1 MIGFLQN
8 KISMETDFLFKAII
22 YLAAAVVFVPIA
34 KKLGMSSILGY
45 LIAGIIIGPFVT
57 NFIGQEGHDIMHFA
71 EFGIVMML
79 FLIGLEMEPGKFWKM
94 RKLFFGMGSM
104 QLFGTISILFMGC
117 FLLMDWNWKTTL
129 AISSALALSSSAIVL
144 QSLSEK
150 GLRNTAVG
158 QSSFAVVLFQDIA
171 VIPILILLP
180 ILATSIPNATNEIPH
195 SIISGYSGWLQA
207 LIIIG
212 IISLIYFA
220 GRYLFVFL
228 FKIIA
233 KTHLQELFTASTL
246 LLVVSVSCLMQLI
259 GISPALGTFLSG
271 VVLAN
276 SEFRH
281 ELKGDI
287 APFKGLL
294 LGLFFIGVG
303 ASIDFK
309 LVFENPQFILVFG
322 AILTVVK
329 FTISF
334 LISRF
339 YENKTEEN
347 MSFALG
353 LSQSGEFGFVIMSFC
368 MQLQIVPT
376 VLANQIMAII
386 AMSMVSTPFLQ
397 FINER
402 YIHPNLRINEKEI
415 DVENDIINEH
425 NPVII
430 AGFGH
435 FGSTVGRL
443 LRANNIKSTILDND
457 CNQIDFLKKMGFK
470 AHYGDATR
478 LELLEAAGCAN
489 AKLFIATIDDPKT
502 NLSIIETLRVHFPNL
517 KILTRARNRIDAY
530 ELIDHKVNH
539 IYRETLYSAV
549 NMGIDILVELG
560 FRKYTATR
568 QANQFIKNDELTTL
582 KLAKKRYNK
591 MAYLTT
597 INAEIKWL
605 EKLLKN
611 DLEAQKAATNHSWD
625 SEHLKKKMAE

>member
-1 MIGFLQN
+1 
-8 KISMETDFLFKAII
+8 METDFLFQAVI
-22 YLAAAVVFVPIA
+22 YLSAAVVFVPIA

-45 LIAGIIIGPFVT
+45 LLAGIIIGPFVLGL
-57 NFIGQEGHDIMHFA
+57 IGQEGHDIMRFA

-79 FLIGLEMEPGKFWKM
+79 FLIGLEMEPGKFWKI
-94 RKLFFGMGSM
+94 RKVFFGMGSL
-104 QLFGTISILFMGC
+104 QLFGTILIVFMGC
-117 FLLMDWNWKTTL
+117 VLFMDWNWKTTL
-129 AISSALALSSSAIVL
+129 AISSTLALSSSAIVL

-150 GLRNTAVG
+150 GLRNTALG
-158 QSSFAVVLFQDIA
+158 QSSFAVLLFQDIA
-171 VIPILILLP
+171 VIPILVFLP
-180 ILATSIPNATNEIPH
+180 ILATSIPNAAHDVHQSLISNFPGWIQAG
-195 SIISGYSGWLQA
+195 IIV
-207 LIIIG
+207 G
-212 IISLIYFA
+212 IISLIYLG
-220 GRYLFVFL
+220 GRFLFVLL

-233 KTHLQELFTASTL
+233 KTRLQELFTASAL
-246 LLVVSVSCLMQLI
+246 LLVVSISCLMHLI

-281 ELKGDI
+281 ELEGDI

-303 ASIDFK
+303 ASINFQ
-309 LVFENPQFILVFG
+309 LVMDNPLFILVFG
-322 AILTVVK
+322 AVLTFIK
-329 FTISF
+329 FTVSF

-339 YENKTEEN
+339 YKKKTEEN
-347 MSFALG
+347 TLFALG

-368 MQLQIVPT
+368 IQLNIVPT
-376 VLANQIMAII
+376 ILANQIMAII

-402 YIHPNLRINEKEI
+402 FMLQNSKINKKES
-415 DVENDIINEH
+415 EEESAIINEH

-443 LRANNIKSTILDND
+443 LRANKIKSTILDND
-457 CNQIDFLKKMGFK
+457 CDQIDFLRKMGFK

-489 AKLFIATIDDPKT
+489 AKLFIAAIDNPKT

-530 ELIDHKVNH
+530 ELIDYKIAH

-549 NMGIDILVELG
+549 NMGIDVLVELG
-560 FRKYTATR
+560 YRKYTATR
-568 QANQFIKNDELTTL
+568 QATQFIKNDEITTR

-597 INAEIKWL
+597 INAEIKWM
-605 EKLLKN
+605 EQLLKN
-611 DLEAQKAATNHSWD
+611 DLESQKAANNHSWD

>member
-1 MIGFLQN
+1 
-8 KISMETDFLFKAII
+8 METDFLFQAVI
-22 YLAAAVVFVPIA
+22 YLSAAVVFVPIA

-45 LIAGIIIGPFVT
+45 LLAGIIIGPFVLGL
-57 NFIGQEGHDIMHFA
+57 IGQEGHDIMRFA

-79 FLIGLEMEPGKFWKM
+79 FLIGLEMEPGKFWKI
-94 RKLFFGMGSM
+94 RKVFFGMGSM
-104 QLFGTISILFMGC
+104 QLFGTILIVFMGC
-117 FLLMDWNWKTTL
+117 VLFMDWNWKTTL
-129 AISSALALSSSAIVL
+129 AISSTLALSSSAIVL

-150 GLRNTAVG
+150 GLRNTALG
-158 QSSFAVVLFQDIA
+158 QSSFAVLLFQDIA
-171 VIPILILLP
+171 VIPILVFLP
-180 ILATSIPNATNEIPH
+180 ILATSIPNAAHDVHQSLISNFPGWIQAG
-195 SIISGYSGWLQA
+195 IIV
-207 LIIIG
+207 G
-212 IISLIYFA
+212 IISLIYLG
-220 GRYLFVFL
+220 GRFLFVLL

-233 KTHLQELFTASTL
+233 KTRLQELFTASAL
-246 LLVVSVSCLMQLI
+246 LLVVSISCLMHLI

-281 ELKGDI
+281 ELEGDI

-303 ASIDFK
+303 ASINFQ
-309 LVFENPQFILVFG
+309 LVMDNPLFILVFG
-322 AILTVVK
+322 AVLTFIK
-329 FTISF
+329 FTVSF

-339 YENKTEEN
+339 YKKKTEEN
-347 MSFALG
+347 TLFALG

-368 MQLQIVPT
+368 IQLNIVPT
-376 VLANQIMAII
+376 ILANQIMAII

-402 YIHPNLRINEKEI
+402 FMLQNSKINKKES
-415 DVENDIINEH
+415 EEESAIINEH

-443 LRANNIKSTILDND
+443 LRANKIKSTILDND
-457 CNQIDFLKKMGFK
+457 CDQIDFLRKMGFK

-489 AKLFIATIDDPKT
+489 AKLFIAAIDNPKT
-502 NLSIIETLRVHFPNL
+502 NLSIIETLQVHFPNL

-530 ELIDHKVNH
+530 ELIDYKIAH

-549 NMGIDILVELG
+549 NMGIDVLVELG
-560 FRKYTATR
+560 YRKYTATR
-568 QANQFIKNDELTTL
+568 QANQFIKNDEITTR

-605 EKLLKN
+605 EQLLKN
-611 DLEAQKAATNHSWD
+611 DLESQKAANNHSWD

>member
-1 MIGFLQN
+1 MIGFQQN
-8 KISMETDFLFKAII
+8 RINMETEFLFQAII
-22 YLAAAVVFVPIA
+22 YLAAAVIFVPIA

-45 LIAGIIIGPFVT
+45 LLAGIIIGPFVIG
-57 NFIGQEGHDIMHFA
+57 FIGQEAHSIMHFA

-94 RKLFFGMGSM
+94 RKVFFGMGSM
-104 QLFGTISILFMGC
+104 QLFGTILILFLGC
-117 FLLMDWNWKTTL
+117 YLLLDWNWKTTL
-129 AISSALALSSSAIVL
+129 AVSLTLALSSSAIVL

-171 VIPILILLP
+171 VIPILIFLP
-180 ILATSIPNATNEIPH
+180 ILATTIPETSSDINQ
-195 SIISGYSGWLQA
+195 SLISSLPLWLQA
-207 LIIIG
+207 GIIVG
-212 IISLIYFA
+212 IISLIYFG
-220 GRYLFVFL
+220 GRFLFVLL

-233 KTHLQELFTASTL
+233 KTQVQELFTATAL
-246 LLVVSVSCLMQLI
+246 LLVVSISCLMDLI
-259 GISPALGTFLSG
+259 GISPAFGTFLSG

-281 ELKGDI
+281 ELQGDI

-303 ASIDFK
+303 ASINFQ
-309 LVFENPQFILVFG
+309 LVLDNPLFILVFG
-322 AILTVVK
+322 AILTLVK
-329 FTISF
+329 FTVSF

-339 YENKTEEN
+339 YKKKTEEN
-347 MSFALG
+347 IVFAVG

-368 MQLQIVPT
+368 MQLNIVPT
-376 VLANQIMAII
+376 ILANQIMAII

-402 YIHPNLRINEKEI
+402 FVIPNIRINKKESEEET
-415 DVENDIINEH
+415 DVINEH

-457 CNQIDFLKKMGFK
+457 CNQIDFLKKMGFR

-489 AKLFIATIDDPKT
+489 AKLFIAAIDDPKI
-502 NLSIIETLRVHFPNL
+502 NLSIIKTLRLHFPNL
-517 KILTRARNRIDAY
+517 KILARARNRIDAY
-530 ELIDHKVNH
+530 KLIDHKVDH

-549 NMGIDILVELG
+549 NMGVDVLVELG

-568 QANQFIKNDELTTL
+568 QANQFIKNDELTTC
-582 KLAKKRYNK
+582 KLAKKRSDK
-591 MAYLTT
+591 MAYLTA

-605 EKLLKN
+605 KKLLKN
-611 DLEAQKAATNHSWD
+611 DLKSQQAANNHSWD
-625 SEHLKKKMAE
+625 GEHLKKKMAE

>member
-1 MIGFLQN
+1 
-8 KISMETDFLFKAII
+8 METDFLFQAVI
-22 YLAAAVVFVPIA
+22 YLSAAVVFVPIA

-45 LIAGIIIGPFVT
+45 LLAGIIIGPFVLGL
-57 NFIGQEGHDIMHFA
+57 IGQEGHDIMRFA

-79 FLIGLEMEPGKFWKM
+79 FLIGLEMEPGKFWKI
-94 RKLFFGMGSM
+94 RKVFFGMGSL
-104 QLFGTISILFMGC
+104 QLFGTILIVFMGC
-117 FLLMDWNWKTTL
+117 VLFMDWNWKTTL
-129 AISSALALSSSAIVL
+129 AISSTLALSSSAIVL

-150 GLRNTAVG
+150 GLRNTALG
-158 QSSFAVVLFQDIA
+158 QSSFAVLLFQDIA
-171 VIPILILLP
+171 VIPILVFLP
-180 ILATSIPNATNEIPH
+180 ILATSIPNAAHDVHQSLISNFPGWIQAG
-195 SIISGYSGWLQA
+195 IIV
-207 LIIIG
+207 G
-212 IISLIYFA
+212 IISLIYLG
-220 GRYLFVFL
+220 GRFLFVLL

-233 KTHLQELFTASTL
+233 KTRLQELFTASAL
-246 LLVVSVSCLMQLI
+246 LLVVSISCLMHLI

-281 ELKGDI
+281 ELEGDI

-303 ASIDFK
+303 ASINFQ
-309 LVFENPQFILVFG
+309 LVMDNPLFILVFG
-322 AILTVVK
+322 AVLTFIK
-329 FTISF
+329 FTVSF

-339 YENKTEEN
+339 YKKKTEEN
-347 MSFALG
+347 TLFALG

-368 MQLQIVPT
+368 IQLNIVPT
-376 VLANQIMAII
+376 ILANQIMAII

-402 YIHPNLRINEKEI
+402 FMLQNSKINKKES
-415 DVENDIINEH
+415 EEESAIINEH

-443 LRANNIKSTILDND
+443 LRANKIKSTILDND
-457 CNQIDFLKKMGFK
+457 CDQIDFLRKMGFK

-489 AKLFIATIDDPKT
+489 AKLFIAAIDNPKT
-502 NLSIIETLRVHFPNL
+502 NLSIIETLQVHFPNL

-530 ELIDHKVNH
+530 ELIDYKIAH

-549 NMGIDILVELG
+549 NMGIDVLVELG
-560 FRKYTATR
+560 YRKYTATR
-568 QANQFIKNDELTTL
+568 QATQFIKNDEITTR

-605 EKLLKN
+605 EQLLKN
-611 DLEAQKAATNHSWD
+611 DLESQKAANNHSWD

>member
-1 MIGFLQN
+1 
-8 KISMETDFLFKAII
+8 
-22 YLAAAVVFVPIA
+22 
-34 KKLGMSSILGY
+34 
-45 LIAGIIIGPFVT
+45 
-57 NFIGQEGHDIMHFA
+57 
-71 EFGIVMML
+71 
-79 FLIGLEMEPGKFWKM
+79 
-94 RKLFFGMGSM
+94 
-104 QLFGTISILFMGC
+104 
-117 FLLMDWNWKTTL
+117 
-129 AISSALALSSSAIVL
+129 LSSSAIVL
-144 QSLSEK
+144 QCLSEK

-171 VIPILILLP
+171 VIPILVFLP
-180 ILATSIPNATNEIPH
+180 ILATSIPAATNDIHP
-195 SIISGYSGWLQA
+195 SLISSYSGWLQA

-212 IISLIYFA
+212 TITLIYFG
-220 GRYLFVFL
+220 GRFLFVLL
-228 FKIIA
+228 FKIVA
-233 KTHLQELFTASTL
+233 KTRLQELFTASAL
-246 LLVVSVSCLMQLI
+246 LLVVSISCLMDLI

-281 ELKGDI
+281 ELHGDI

-303 ASIDFK
+303 ASINFK
-309 LVFENPQFILVFG
+309 LVLDNPIFILVFG
-322 AILTVVK
+322 AILTFVK
-329 FTISF
+329 FTVSF

-339 YENKTEEN
+339 YKNNTEEN
-347 MSFALG
+347 ILFGLG

-368 MQLQIVPT
+368 IQLEIVPIM
-376 VLANQIMAII
+376 LASQIMAII

-397 FINER
+397 FLFER
-402 YIHPNLRINEKEI
+402 FILPNSKIIKKEI
-415 DVENDIINEH
+415 EEDETSVINEH
-425 NPVII
+425 NPVVI

-489 AKLFIATIDDPKT
+489 AKLFIAAIDDPKT

-517 KILTRARNRIDAY
+517 KILTRARNRIEAY
-530 ELIDHKVNH
+530 ELIDHKVDH

-549 NMGIDILVELG
+549 NMGIDVLVELG

-568 QANQFIKNDELTTL
+568 QANQFIKNDELTTW

-591 MAYLTT
+591 TAYLTT
-597 INAEIKWL
+597 INAEIIWL
-605 EKLLKN
+605 KKLLKN
-611 DLEAQKAATNHSWD
+611 DLKSQQDANNHSWD
-625 SEHLKKKMAE
+625 GEHLKKKMAE

>member
-1 MIGFLQN
+1 MIGIPQN
-8 KISMETDFLFKAII
+8 KISMETDFLFKAVI
-22 YLAAAVVFVPIA
+22 YLSAAVLFVPIA
-34 KKLGMSSILGY
+34 KKMGMSSILGY

-57 NFIGQEGHDIMHFA
+57 DFIGQEGHDIMHFA

-94 RKLFFGMGSM
+94 RKLFFVMGSM
-104 QLFGTISILFMGC
+104 QLFGTILILFLGC
-117 FLLMDWNWKTTL
+117 YLLMDWNWKTTL
-129 AISSALALSSSAIVL
+129 AISSTLALSSSAIVL

-150 GLRNTAVG
+150 GIRNTEVG
-158 QSSFAVVLFQDIA
+158 QSSFAVLLFQDIA
-171 VIPILILLP
+171 VIPILVFLP
-180 ILATSIPNATNEIPH
+180 ILATSIPGAKNEIQQ
-195 SIISGYSGWLQA
+195 SLISSFPGWLQA
-207 LIIIG
+207 LVIIG

-220 GRYLFVFL
+220 GRFLFVLL

-233 KTHLQELFTASTL
+233 KTHLQELFTASAL

-303 ASIDFK
+303 ASINFK
-309 LVFENPQFILVFG
+309 LVLDNPIFILVFG
-322 AILTVVK
+322 AILTFVK

-334 LISRF
+334 FISRF
-339 YENKTEEN
+339 YKKKTEEN
-347 MSFALG
+347 MLFALG
-353 LSQSGEFGFVIMSFC
+353 LSQSGEFGFVIISFC
-368 MQLQIVPT
+368 TQLNIVST
-376 VLANQIMAII
+376 MLANQIMAII

-397 FINER
+397 FLNER
-402 YIHPNLRINEKEI
+402 LIHPNATINDKDTE
-415 DVENDIINEH
+415 VESDIINEH

-489 AKLFIATIDDPKT
+489 AKLFIAAIDDPKI
-502 NLSIIETLRVHFPNL
+502 NLQIIETLRVHFPDL
-517 KILTRARNRIDAY
+517 KILTRARNRMDAY

-549 NMGIDILVELG
+549 NMGVDVLVELG
-560 FRKYTATR
+560 YRKYTATR
-568 QANQFIKNDELTTL
+568 QASQFIKNDELTTL

-591 MAYLTT
+591 MAYLTA

-611 DLEAQKAATNHSWD
+611 DLEMQKAATNHSWD

>member
-233 KTHLQELFTASTL
+233 KTHLQELFTASAL

>member
-1 MIGFLQN
+1 MIGFPQN
-8 KISMETDFLFKAII
+8 RISMETEFLFQAII
-22 YLAAAVVFVPIA
+22 YLSAAVVFVPIA

-45 LIAGIIIGPFVT
+45 LLAGIIIGPFVMGL
-57 NFIGQEGHDIMHFA
+57 IGQEGHDIMRFA

-79 FLIGLEMEPGKFWKM
+79 FLIGLEMEPGKFSKM
-94 RKLFFGMGSM
+94 RKVFLGMGSM
-104 QLFGTISILFMGC
+104 QLAGTILIVFTGC
-117 FLLMDWNWKTTL
+117 FLFMDWNLKTTL
-129 AISSALALSSSAIVL
+129 AISLTLALSSSAIVL

-150 GLRNTAVG
+150 GLKNTPVG
-158 QSSFAVVLFQDIA
+158 QSSFAVLLFQDIA
-171 VIPILILLP
+171 VIPILVFLP
-180 ILATSIPNATNEIPH
+180 ILATSIPDTTNDIH
-195 SIISGYSGWLQA
+195 QSLISSFPGWLQA
-207 LIIIG
+207 VIIVG
-212 IISLIYFA
+212 IISLIYFG
-220 GRYLFVFL
+220 GRFLFVLL

-233 KTHLQELFTASTL
+233 KTRLQELFTASAL
-246 LLVVSVSCLMQLI
+246 LLVVSISCLMHLI

-281 ELKGDI
+281 ELEGDI

-294 LGLFFIGVG
+294 LGLFFISVG
-303 ASIDFK
+303 ASINFK
-309 LVFENPQFILVFG
+309 LVLDNPLFILVFG
-322 AILTVVK
+322 AILTFVK
-329 FTISF
+329 FTVSF

-339 YENKTEEN
+339 YKKKTEEN
-347 MSFALG
+347 ILFALG

-368 MQLQIVPT
+368 MQLNIVPT
-376 VLANQIMAII
+376 ILANQIMAVI
-386 AMSMVSTPFLQ
+386 AMSMVSTPLLQ
-397 FINER
+397 FIYER
-402 YIHPNLRINEKEI
+402 FILPNSKINSKET
-415 DVENDIINEH
+415 EEETDIINDH
-425 NPVII
+425 NPVVI

-489 AKLFIATIDDPKT
+489 AKLFIAAIDDPKT

-530 ELIDHKVNH
+530 ELIDHKVDH

-549 NMGIDILVELG
+549 NMGIDVLVELG
-560 FRKYTATR
+560 YRKYTATR
-568 QANQFIKNDELTTL
+568 QATQFIKNDEITTR

-605 EKLLKN
+605 EHLLKN
-611 DLEAQKAATNHSWD
+611 DLEAQQAANNHSWD

>member
-1 MIGFLQN
+1 
-8 KISMETDFLFKAII
+8 METDILFQAII
-22 YLAAAVVFVPIA
+22 YLSAAVVFVPIA
-34 KKLGMSSILGY
+34 KKLGMSFILGY
-45 LIAGIIIGPFVT
+45 LFAGIIIGPFILG
-57 NFIGQEGHDIMHFA
+57 FIGNESHDIMHFA
-71 EFGIVMML
+71 EFGVVMML
-79 FLIGLEMEPGKFWKM
+79 FLVGLELEKDKFLEMQKVI
-94 RKLFFGMGSM
+94 LGMGSM
-104 QLFGTISILFMGC
+104 QLVGTTLVIFFGCLLF
-117 FLLMDWNWKTTL
+117 MDWNWKTTL
-129 AISSALALSSSAIVL
+129 AISLALALFSSVIVL
-144 QSLSEK
+144 QTLKEK
-150 GLRNTAVG
+150 GLTNTSMG
-158 QSSFAVVLFQDIA
+158 RSSLSVLIFQDMA
-171 VIPILILLP
+171 VIPILAFLP
-180 ILATSIPNATNEIPH
+180 VLATSIPNSAKDLNQSLINGLP
-195 SIISGYSGWLQA
+195 GWLQA

-212 IISLIYFA
+212 TISLIYFA
-220 GRYLFVFL
+220 GRFLFVWL

-233 KTHLQELFTASTL
+233 KTRLQELFTASAL
-246 LLVVSVSCLMQLI
+246 LLVVSISCLMQLI
-259 GISPALGTFLSG
+259 GISPALGAFLSG

-281 ELKGDI
+281 ELESDI

-303 ASIDFK
+303 ASINFK
-309 LVFENPQFILVFG
+309 LVLDNPIFILVFG
-322 AILTVVK
+322 AILTFVK
-329 FTISF
+329 FTVSF

-339 YENKTEEN
+339 YKKKTKENIL
-347 MSFALG
+347 FALG

-368 MQLQIVPT
+368 MQLQIVPSI
-376 VLANQIMAII
+376 LANQIMGII
-386 AMSMVSTPFLQ
+386 AMSMISTPFLQ
-397 FINER
+397 FLIER
-402 YIHPNLRINEKEI
+402 FILPNSRINKKETE
-415 DVENDIINEH
+415 VEVESDIINEH

-443 LRANNIKSTILDND
+443 LRANNVKSTILDND

-489 AKLFIATIDDPKT
+489 AKLFVAAIDDPKT
-502 NLSIIETLRVHFPNL
+502 NLHIIETLRVHFPNL

-560 FRKYTATR
+560 YRKYTATQ
-568 QANQFIKNDELTTL
+568 QANQFIKNDELTTR

-605 EKLLKN
+605 EHLLKN
-611 DLEAQKAATNHSWD
+611 DLEVHKAATNHSWD
-625 SEHLKKKMAE
+625 SEYLKKKMAE

>member
-1 MIGFLQN
+1 MIGFQQN
-8 KISMETDFLFKAII
+8 RINMETEFLFQAII
-22 YLAAAVVFVPIA
+22 YLAAAVIFVPIA

-45 LIAGIIIGPFVT
+45 LLAGIIIGPFVIG
-57 NFIGQEGHDIMHFA
+57 FIGQEAHSIMHFA

-94 RKLFFGMGSM
+94 RKVFFGMGSM
-104 QLFGTISILFMGC
+104 QLFGTILILFLGC
-117 FLLMDWNWKTTL
+117 YLLLDWNWKTTL
-129 AISSALALSSSAIVL
+129 AVSLTLALSSSAIVL

-171 VIPILILLP
+171 VIPILIFLP
-180 ILATSIPNATNEIPH
+180 ILATTIPETSSDINQ
-195 SIISGYSGWLQA
+195 SLISSLPLWLQA
-207 LIIIG
+207 GIIVG
-212 IISLIYFA
+212 IISLIYFG
-220 GRYLFVFL
+220 GRFLFVLL

-233 KTHLQELFTASTL
+233 KTQVQELFTATAL
-246 LLVVSVSCLMQLI
+246 LLVVSISCLMDLI
-259 GISPALGTFLSG
+259 GISPAFGTFLSG

-281 ELKGDI
+281 ELQGDI

-303 ASIDFK
+303 ASINFQ
-309 LVFENPQFILVFG
+309 LVLDNPLFILVFG
-322 AILTVVK
+322 AILTLVK
-329 FTISF
+329 FTVSF

-339 YENKTEEN
+339 YKKKTEEN
-347 MSFALG
+347 IVFALG

-368 MQLQIVPT
+368 MQLNIVPII
-376 VLANQIMAII
+376 LANQIMAII

-402 YIHPNLRINEKEI
+402 FVIPNIRINKKESEEET
-415 DVENDIINEH
+415 DVINEH

-443 LRANNIKSTILDND
+443 LRANNIKSTIFDND
-457 CNQIDFLKKMGFK
+457 CNQIDFLKKMGFR

-489 AKLFIATIDDPKT
+489 AKLFIAAIDDPKI
-502 NLSIIETLRVHFPNL
+502 NLSIIKTLRLHFPNL
-517 KILTRARNRIDAY
+517 KILTRARNRVDAY
-530 ELIDHKVNH
+530 ELIDHKVDH

-549 NMGIDILVELG
+549 NMGVDVLVELG

-568 QANQFIKNDELTTL
+568 QANQFIKNDELTTC
-582 KLAKKRYNK
+582 KLAKKRSDK
-591 MAYLTT
+591 MAYLTA

-605 EKLLKN
+605 KKLLKN
-611 DLEAQKAATNHSWD
+611 DLKSQQAANNHSWD
-625 SEHLKKKMAE
+625 GEHLKKKMAK

>member
-1 MIGFLQN
+1 
-8 KISMETDFLFKAII
+8 
-22 YLAAAVVFVPIA
+22 LAAAVVFVPIA

-45 LIAGIIIGPFVT
+45 LLAGIIIGPFVIGL
-57 NFIGQEGHDIMHFA
+57 IGQESHDIMRFA

-79 FLIGLEMEPGKFWKM
+79 FLIGLEMEPGKFSKM
-94 RKLFFGMGSM
+94 QKIFLGMGSM
-104 QLFGTISILFMGC
+104 QLFGTILILFMGC
-117 FLLMDWNWKTTL
+117 FLFMDWNWKTTL
-129 AISSALALSSSAIVL
+129 AISSTLALSSSAIVL

-158 QSSFAVVLFQDIA
+158 QSSFAVLLFQDIA
-171 VIPILILLP
+171 VIPILVFLP
-180 ILATSIPNATNEIPH
+180 ILATSIPATTHDIH
-195 SIISGYSGWLQA
+195 QSIISSFPGWLQA
-207 LIIIG
+207 VIIVG
-212 IISLIYFA
+212 IISLIYFG
-220 GRYLFVFL
+220 GRFLFVLL

-233 KTHLQELFTASTL
+233 KTRLQELFTASAL
-246 LLVVSVSCLMQLI
+246 LLVVSISCLMQLI

-281 ELKGDI
+281 ELEGDI

-303 ASIDFK
+303 ASINFK
-309 LVFENPQFILVFG
+309 LVLENPLFILVFG
-322 AILTVVK
+322 AILTVIK
-329 FTISF
+329 FTVSF
-334 LISRF
+334 FISRF
-339 YENKTEEN
+339 YKKKTEEN
-347 MSFALG
+347 MLFALG

-368 MQLQIVPT
+368 MQLNIVPT
-376 VLANQIMAII
+376 ILANQIIAII

-402 YIHPNLRINEKEI
+402 FMLQNSKNNKKE
-415 DVENDIINEH
+415 EEESDIINEH

-457 CNQIDFLKKMGFK
+457 CDQIDFLRKMGFK

-489 AKLFIATIDDPKT
+489 AKLFISAIDDPKT

-517 KILTRARNRIDAY
+517 KILTRARNRIEAY
-530 ELIDHKVNH
+530 ELIDHKVDH

-549 NMGIDILVELG
+549 NMGIDVLVELG
-560 FRKYTATR
+560 YRKYTATR
-568 QANQFIKNDELTTL
+568 QATQFIKNDEITTR

-605 EKLLKN
+605 EQLLKN
-611 DLEAQKAATNHSWD
+611 DLEAQQAANNHSWD

>member
-1 MIGFLQN
+1 MIGFQQN
-8 KISMETDFLFKAII
+8 RINMETEFLFQAII
-22 YLAAAVVFVPIA
+22 YLAAAVIFVPIA

-45 LIAGIIIGPFVT
+45 LLAGIIIGPFVIG
-57 NFIGQEGHDIMHFA
+57 FIGQEAHSIMHFA

-94 RKLFFGMGSM
+94 RKVFFGMGSM
-104 QLFGTISILFMGC
+104 QLFGTILILFLGC
-117 FLLMDWNWKTTL
+117 YLLLDWNWKTTL
-129 AISSALALSSSAIVL
+129 AVSLTLALSSSAIVL

-171 VIPILILLP
+171 VIPILIFLP
-180 ILATSIPNATNEIPH
+180 ILATTIPETSSDINQ
-195 SIISGYSGWLQA
+195 SLISSLPLWLQA
-207 LIIIG
+207 GIIVG
-212 IISLIYFA
+212 IISLIYFG
-220 GRYLFVFL
+220 GRFLFVLL

-233 KTHLQELFTASTL
+233 KTQVQELFTATAL
-246 LLVVSVSCLMQLI
+246 LLVVSISCLMDLI
-259 GISPALGTFLSG
+259 GISPAFGTFLSG

-281 ELKGDI
+281 ELQGDI

-303 ASIDFK
+303 ASINFQ
-309 LVFENPQFILVFG
+309 LVLDNPLFILVFG
-322 AILTVVK
+322 AILTLVK
-329 FTISF
+329 FTVSF

-339 YENKTEEN
+339 YKKKTEEN
-347 MSFALG
+347 IVFALG

-368 MQLQIVPT
+368 MQLNIVPII
-376 VLANQIMAII
+376 LANQIMAII

-402 YIHPNLRINEKEI
+402 FVIPNIRINKKESEEET
-415 DVENDIINEH
+415 DVINEH

-457 CNQIDFLKKMGFK
+457 CNQIDFLKKMGFR

-489 AKLFIATIDDPKT
+489 AKLFIAAIDDPKI
-502 NLSIIETLRVHFPNL
+502 NLSIIKTLRLHFPNL
-517 KILTRARNRIDAY
+517 KILTRARNRVDAY
-530 ELIDHKVNH
+530 ELIDHKVDH

-549 NMGIDILVELG
+549 NMGVDVLVELG

-568 QANQFIKNDELTTL
+568 QANQFIKNDELTTC
-582 KLAKKRYNK
+582 KLAKKRSDK
-591 MAYLTT
+591 MAYLTA

-605 EKLLKN
+605 KKLLKN
-611 DLEAQKAATNHSWD
+611 DLKSQQAANNHSWD
-625 SEHLKKKMAE
+625 GEHLKKKMAK

>member
-1 MIGFLQN
+1 MIGFQQN
-8 KISMETDFLFKAII
+8 RINMETEFLFQAII
-22 YLAAAVVFVPIA
+22 YLAAAVIFVPIA

-45 LIAGIIIGPFVT
+45 LLAGIIIGPFVIG
-57 NFIGQEGHDIMHFA
+57 FIGQEAHSIMHFA

-94 RKLFFGMGSM
+94 RKVFFGMGSM
-104 QLFGTISILFMGC
+104 QLFGTILILFLGC
-117 FLLMDWNWKTTL
+117 YLLLDWNWKTTL
-129 AISSALALSSSAIVL
+129 AVSLTLALSSSAIVL

-171 VIPILILLP
+171 VIPILIFLP
-180 ILATSIPNATNEIPH
+180 ILATTIPETSSDINQ
-195 SIISGYSGWLQA
+195 SLISSLPLWLQA
-207 LIIIG
+207 GIIVG
-212 IISLIYFA
+212 IISLIYFG
-220 GRYLFVFL
+220 GRFLFVLL

-233 KTHLQELFTASTL
+233 KTQVQELFTATAL
-246 LLVVSVSCLMQLI
+246 LLVVSISCLMDLV

-281 ELKGDI
+281 ELQGDI

-303 ASIDFK
+303 ASINFQ
-309 LVFENPQFILVFG
+309 LVLDNPLFILVFG
-322 AILTVVK
+322 AILTLVK
-329 FTISF
+329 FTVSF

-339 YENKTEEN
+339 YKKKTEEN
-347 MSFALG
+347 IVFALG

-368 MQLQIVPT
+368 MQLNIVPT
-376 VLANQIMAII
+376 ILANQIMAII

-402 YIHPNLRINEKEI
+402 FVIPNIRINKKESEEET
-415 DVENDIINEH
+415 DVINEH

-457 CNQIDFLKKMGFK
+457 CNQIDFLKKMGFR

-489 AKLFIATIDDPKT
+489 AKLFIAAIDDPKI
-502 NLSIIETLRVHFPNL
+502 NLSIIKTLRLHFPNL
-517 KILTRARNRIDAY
+517 KILTRARNRVDAY
-530 ELIDHKVNH
+530 ELIDHKVDH

-549 NMGIDILVELG
+549 NMGVDVLVELG

-568 QANQFIKNDELTTL
+568 QANQFIKNDELTTC
-582 KLAKKRYNK
+582 KLAKKRSDK
-591 MAYLTT
+591 MAYLTA

-605 EKLLKN
+605 KKLLKN
-611 DLEAQKAATNHSWD
+611 DLKSQQAANNHSWD
-625 SEHLKKKMAE
+625 GEHLKKKMAK

>member
-1 MIGFLQN
+1 
-8 KISMETDFLFKAII
+8 METDFLFQAVI
-22 YLAAAVVFVPIA
+22 YLSAAVIFVPIA

-45 LIAGIIIGPFVT
+45 LLAGIIIGPFVLGL
-57 NFIGQEGHDIMHFA
+57 IGQEGHDIMRFA

-79 FLIGLEMEPGKFWKM
+79 FLIGLEMEPGKFWKI
-94 RKLFFGMGSM
+94 RKIFFGMGSM
-104 QLFGTISILFMGC
+104 QLFGTILIVFMGC
-117 FLLMDWNWKTTL
+117 ILFMDWNWKTTL
-129 AISSALALSSSAIVL
+129 AISSTLALSSSAIVL

-150 GLRNTAVG
+150 GLRNTALG
-158 QSSFAVVLFQDIA
+158 QSSFAVLLFQDIA
-171 VIPILILLP
+171 VIPILVFLP
-180 ILATSIPNATNEIPH
+180 ILATSIPNAVHDVHQSLISSFPGWIQAG
-195 SIISGYSGWLQA
+195 IIV
-207 LIIIG
+207 G
-212 IISLIYFA
+212 IISLIYFG
-220 GRYLFVFL
+220 GRFLFVLL

-233 KTHLQELFTASTL
+233 KTRLQELFTASAL
-246 LLVVSVSCLMQLI
+246 LLVVSISCLMHLI

-281 ELKGDI
+281 ELEGDI

-303 ASIDFK
+303 ASINFQ
-309 LVFENPQFILVFG
+309 LVMDNPLFILVFG
-322 AILTVVK
+322 AVLTFIK
-329 FTISF
+329 FTVSF

-339 YENKTEEN
+339 HKKKTEEN
-347 MSFALG
+347 TLFALG

-368 MQLQIVPT
+368 IQLNIVPT
-376 VLANQIMAII
+376 ILANQIMAII

-402 YIHPNLRINEKEI
+402 FMLQNSKINKKES
-415 DVENDIINEH
+415 EEESAIINEH

-435 FGSTVGRL
+435 FGSAVGRL
-443 LRANNIKSTILDND
+443 LRANKIKSTILDND
-457 CNQIDFLKKMGFK
+457 CDQIDFLRKMGFK

-489 AKLFIATIDDPKT
+489 AKLFIAAIDNPKT

-530 ELIDHKVNH
+530 ELIDYKIAH

-549 NMGIDILVELG
+549 NMGIDVLVELG
-560 FRKYTATR
+560 YRKYTATR
-568 QANQFIKNDELTTL
+568 QATQFIKNDEITTR

-605 EKLLKN
+605 EQLLKN
-611 DLEAQKAATNHSWD
+611 DLESQKAANNHSWD

>member
-1 MIGFLQN
+1 MIGFQQN
-8 KISMETDFLFKAII
+8 RINMETEFLFQAII
-22 YLAAAVVFVPIA
+22 YLAAAVIFVPIA

-45 LIAGIIIGPFVT
+45 LLAGIIIGPFVIG
-57 NFIGQEGHDIMHFA
+57 FIGQEAHSIMHFA

-94 RKLFFGMGSM
+94 RKVFFGMGSM
-104 QLFGTISILFMGC
+104 QLFGTILILFLGC
-117 FLLMDWNWKTTL
+117 YLLLDWNWKTTL
-129 AISSALALSSSAIVL
+129 AVSLTLALSSSAIVL

-171 VIPILILLP
+171 VIPILIFLP
-180 ILATSIPNATNEIPH
+180 ILATTIPETSSDINQ
-195 SIISGYSGWLQA
+195 SLISSLPLWLQA
-207 LIIIG
+207 GIIVG
-212 IISLIYFA
+212 IISLIYFG
-220 GRYLFVFL
+220 GRFLFVLL

-233 KTHLQELFTASTL
+233 KTQVQELFTATAL
-246 LLVVSVSCLMQLI
+246 LLVVSISCLMDLI
-259 GISPALGTFLSG
+259 GISPAFGTFLSG

-281 ELKGDI
+281 ELQGDI

-303 ASIDFK
+303 ASINFQ
-309 LVFENPQFILVFG
+309 LVLDNPLFILVFG
-322 AILTVVK
+322 AILTLVK
-329 FTISF
+329 FTVSF

-339 YENKTEEN
+339 HKKKTEEN
-347 MSFALG
+347 IVFALG

-368 MQLQIVPT
+368 MQLNIVPII
-376 VLANQIMAII
+376 LANQIMAII

-402 YIHPNLRINEKEI
+402 FVIPNIRINKKESEEET
-415 DVENDIINEH
+415 DVINEH

-457 CNQIDFLKKMGFK
+457 CNQIDFLKKMGFR

-489 AKLFIATIDDPKT
+489 AKLFIAAIDDPKI
-502 NLSIIETLRVHFPNL
+502 NLSIIKTLRLHFPNL
-517 KILTRARNRIDAY
+517 KILTRARNRVDAY
-530 ELIDHKVNH
+530 ELIDHKVDH

-549 NMGIDILVELG
+549 NMGVDVLVELG

-568 QANQFIKNDELTTL
+568 QANQFIKNDELTTC
-582 KLAKKRYNK
+582 KLAKKRSDK
-591 MAYLTT
+591 MAYLTA

-605 EKLLKN
+605 KKLLKN
-611 DLEAQKAATNHSWD
+611 DLKSQQAANNHSWD
-625 SEHLKKKMAE
+625 GEHLKKKMAE

>member
-1 MIGFLQN
+1 
-8 KISMETDFLFKAII
+8 
-22 YLAAAVVFVPIA
+22 
-34 KKLGMSSILGY
+34 
-45 LIAGIIIGPFVT
+45 
-57 NFIGQEGHDIMHFA
+57 MH
-71 EFGIVMML
+71 
-79 FLIGLEMEPGKFWKM
+79 
-94 RKLFFGMGSM
+94 
-104 QLFGTISILFMGC
+104 
-117 FLLMDWNWKTTL
+117 
-129 AISSALALSSSAIVL
+129 
-144 QSLSEK
+144 
-150 GLRNTAVG
+150 
-158 QSSFAVVLFQDIA
+158 
-171 VIPILILLP
+171 
-180 ILATSIPNATNEIPH
+180 
-195 SIISGYSGWLQA
+195 
-207 LIIIG
+207 
-212 IISLIYFA
+212 
-220 GRYLFVFL
+220 
-228 FKIIA
+228 
-233 KTHLQELFTASTL
+233 
-246 LLVVSVSCLMQLI
+246 LI

-281 ELKGDI
+281 ELEGDI

-303 ASIDFK
+303 ASINFQ
-309 LVFENPQFILVFG
+309 LVMDNPLFILVFG
-322 AILTVVK
+322 AILTFVK
-329 FTISF
+329 FTVSF

-339 YENKTEEN
+339 YKNKTEEN
-347 MSFALG
+347 ILFALG

-368 MQLQIVPT
+368 MQLQIVPSI
-376 VLANQIMAII
+376 LANQIMAII

-397 FINER
+397 YINER
-402 YIHPNLRINEKEI
+402 FILPNSKSNKKEH
-415 DVENDIINEH
+415 DEESNIISEH

-478 LELLEAAGCAN
+478 LELLQSAGCAN
-489 AKLFIATIDDPKT
+489 AKLFIAAIDDSKI

-530 ELIDHKVNH
+530 ELIDHQVDH

-549 NMGIDILVELG
+549 NMGIDVLVELG

-568 QANQFIKNDELTTL
+568 QANQFIKNDELTTS

-591 MAYLTT
+591 MAYLTA

-605 EKLLKN
+605 KKLLKN
-611 DLEAQKAATNHSWD
+611 DIKSQQAANNHSWD
-625 SEHLKKKMAE
+625 SEHLKKKMKE

>member
-1 MIGFLQN
+1 MIGFPQN
-8 KISMETDFLFKAII
+8 RISMETDFLFQAVI
-22 YLAAAVVFVPIA
+22 YLSAAVVFVPIA

-45 LIAGIIIGPFVT
+45 LLAGIIIGPFVLKLM
-57 NFIGQEGHDIMHFA
+57 GQEVQNIMHFA

-94 RKLFFGMGSM
+94 RKVFLGMGSM
-104 QLFGTISILFMGC
+104 QLFGTILIVFVGC
-117 FLLMDWNWKTTL
+117 FLFMDWNWKTTL
-129 AISSALALSSSAIVL
+129 AISSTLALSSSAIVL

-150 GLRNTAVG
+150 GLRNTPLG
-158 QSSFAVVLFQDIA
+158 QSSFAVLLFQDIA
-171 VIPILILLP
+171 VIPILIFLP
-180 ILATSIPNATNEIPH
+180 ILATSIPDTTNDIQQ
-195 SIISGYSGWLQA
+195 SLISSFPGWLQA
-207 LIIIG
+207 VIIVG
-212 IISLIYFA
+212 IISLIYFG
-220 GRYLFVFL
+220 GRFLFVLL

-233 KTHLQELFTASTL
+233 KTRLQELFTASAL
-246 LLVVSVSCLMQLI
+246 LLVVSISCLMHLI

-303 ASIDFK
+303 ASINFQ
-309 LVFENPQFILVFG
+309 LVMDNPLFILVFG
-322 AILTVVK
+322 AILTFVK
-329 FTISF
+329 FTVSF

-339 YENKTEEN
+339 YKKKTEEN
-347 MSFALG
+347 MIFALG

-368 MQLQIVPT
+368 MQLNIVPT
-376 VLANQIMAII
+376 ILANQIIAII
-386 AMSMVSTPFLQ
+386 AISMLSSPFLQ

-402 YIHPNLRINEKEI
+402 FILPNSKINKKEGEE
-415 DVENDIINEH
+415 ENDIINEH

-457 CNQIDFLKKMGFK
+457 CNQIDFLRKMGFK

-489 AKLFIATIDDPKT
+489 AKLFIAAIDDPKT

-530 ELIDHKVNH
+530 ELIDHKVEH

-549 NMGIDILVELG
+549 SMGIDVLVELG
-560 FRKYTATR
+560 YRKYTATR
-568 QANQFIKNDELTTL
+568 QATQFIKNDELTTR

-591 MAYLTT
+591 MAYLTA

-605 EKLLKN
+605 EHLLKK
-611 DLEAQKAATNHSWD
+611 DLESQQAANHHSWD
-625 SEHLKKKMAE
+625 SEHLKKKMQE

>member
-1 MIGFLQN
+1 MIGFQQN
-8 KISMETDFLFKAII
+8 RISMETEFLFQAII

-34 KKLGMSSILGY
+34 KKIGMSSILGY
-45 LIAGIIIGPFVT
+45 LLAGIIIGPFVIG
-57 NFIGQEGHDIMHFA
+57 FIGQEAHSIMHFA

-94 RKLFFGMGSM
+94 RKVFFGMGSM
-104 QLFGTISILFMGC
+104 QLFGTILILFLGC
-117 FLLMDWNWKTTL
+117 YLLLDWNWKTTL
-129 AISSALALSSSAIVL
+129 AVSLTLALSSSAIVL
-144 QSLSEK
+144 QCLSEK

-171 VIPILILLP
+171 VIPILVFLP
-180 ILATSIPNATNEIPH
+180 ILATTIPESSSDINQ
-195 SIISGYSGWLQA
+195 SLISSYPIWLQA
-207 LIIIG
+207 GIIVG
-212 IISLIYFA
+212 IISLIYFG
-220 GRYLFVFL
+220 GRFLFVFL

-233 KTHLQELFTASTL
+233 KTRLQELFTASAL
-246 LLVVSVSCLMQLI
+246 LLVVSISCLMDLV

-281 ELKGDI
+281 ELQGDI

-303 ASIDFK
+303 ASINFQ
-309 LVFENPQFILVFG
+309 LVLDNPQFILVFG
-322 AILTVVK
+322 AILTLVK
-329 FTISF
+329 FSVSF

-339 YENKTEEN
+339 YKKKTEEN
-347 MSFALG
+347 VLFALG
-353 LSQSGEFGFVIMSFC
+353 LSQSGEFGFVIMSFS
-368 MQLQIVPT
+368 MTLNIVPT
-376 VLANQIMAII
+376 TLANQIMAII
-386 AMSMVSTPFLQ
+386 AMSMVSTPLLQ

-402 YIHPNLRINEKEI
+402 FVIPNSRINKKETEEET
-415 DVENDIINEH
+415 DVINEH

-457 CNQIDFLKKMGFK
+457 CNQIDFLKKMGFR

-478 LELLEAAGCAN
+478 LEVLEAAGCAN
-489 AKLFIATIDDPKT
+489 AKLFIAAIDDPKI
-502 NLSIIETLRVHFPNL
+502 NLSIIETLRLHFPNL

-530 ELIDHKVNH
+530 ELIDHKVDR

-549 NMGIDILVELG
+549 NMGVDVLVELG

-568 QANQFIKNDELTTL
+568 QANQFIKNDELTTY
-582 KLAKKRYNK
+582 KLAKKRSDK
-591 MAYLTT
+591 MAYLTAV
-597 INAEIKWL
+597 NAEMKWL
-605 EKLLKN
+605 KKLLKN
-611 DLEAQKAATNHSWD
+611 DLKSQEAANNHRWD
-625 SEHLKKKMAE
+625 SGHLKKKMAE

>member
-1 MIGFLQN
+1 
-8 KISMETDFLFKAII
+8 METDFLFQAVI
-22 YLAAAVVFVPIA
+22 YLSAAVVFVPIA

-45 LIAGIIIGPFVT
+45 LLAGIIIGPFVLGL
-57 NFIGQEGHDIMHFA
+57 IGQEGHDIMRFA

-79 FLIGLEMEPGKFWKM
+79 FLIGLEMEPGKFWKI
-94 RKLFFGMGSM
+94 RKIFFGMGSM
-104 QLFGTISILFMGC
+104 QLFGTILIVFMGC
-117 FLLMDWNWKTTL
+117 ILFMDWNWKTTL
-129 AISSALALSSSAIVL
+129 AISSTLALSSSAIVL

-150 GLRNTAVG
+150 GLRNTALG
-158 QSSFAVVLFQDIA
+158 QSSFAVLLFQDIA
-171 VIPILILLP
+171 VIPILVFLP
-180 ILATSIPNATNEIPH
+180 ILATSIPNAAHDVHQSLISSFPGWIQAG
-195 SIISGYSGWLQA
+195 IIV
-207 LIIIG
+207 G
-212 IISLIYFA
+212 IISLIYFG
-220 GRYLFVFL
+220 GRFLFVLL

-233 KTHLQELFTASTL
+233 KTHLQELFTASAL
-246 LLVVSVSCLMQLI
+246 LLVVSISCLMHLI

-281 ELKGDI
+281 ELEGDI

-303 ASIDFK
+303 ASINFQ
-309 LVFENPQFILVFG
+309 LVMDNPLFILVFG
-322 AILTVVK
+322 AVLTFIK
-329 FTISF
+329 FTVSF

-339 YENKTEEN
+339 HKKKTEEN
-347 MSFALG
+347 TLFALG

-368 MQLQIVPT
+368 IQLNIVPT
-376 VLANQIMAII
+376 ILANQIMAII

-402 YIHPNLRINEKEI
+402 FMLQNSKINKKES
-415 DVENDIINEH
+415 EEESAIINEH

-443 LRANNIKSTILDND
+443 LRANKIKSTILDND
-457 CNQIDFLKKMGFK
+457 CDQIDFLRKMGFK

-489 AKLFIATIDDPKT
+489 AKLFIAAIDNPKT

-530 ELIDHKVNH
+530 ELIDYKIAH

-549 NMGIDILVELG
+549 NMGIDVLVELG
-560 FRKYTATR
+560 YRKYTATR
-568 QANQFIKNDELTTL
+568 QATQFIKNDEITTR

-605 EKLLKN
+605 EQLLKN
-611 DLEAQKAATNHSWD
+611 DLESQKAANNHSWD

>member
-1 MIGFLQN
+1 MIGFPQN
-8 KISMETDFLFKAII
+8 KINMETDFLFQAII
-22 YLAAAVVFVPIA
+22 YLSAAVVFVPIA

-45 LIAGIIIGPFVT
+45 LLAGIIIGPFVLGL
-57 NFIGQEGHDIMHFA
+57 IGQEGHDIMRFA

-79 FLIGLEMEPGKFWKM
+79 FLIGLEMEPGKFSKM
-94 RKLFFGMGSM
+94 RKVFLGMGSM
-104 QLFGTISILFMGC
+104 QLVGTILILFTGC
-117 FLLMDWNWKTTL
+117 FLFMDWDWKTTL
-129 AISSALALSSSAIVL
+129 AISTTLALSSSAIVL

-158 QSSFAVVLFQDIA
+158 QSSFAVLLFQDIA
-171 VIPILILLP
+171 VIPILIFLP
-180 ILATSIPNATNEIPH
+180 ILAKSLPNATNDIH
-195 SIISGYSGWLQA
+195 QSLISSFPGWLQA
-207 LIIIG
+207 IIIVG
-212 IISLIYFA
+212 IISLIYFG
-220 GRYLFVFL
+220 GRFLFVLL

-233 KTHLQELFTASTL
+233 KTRLQELFTASAL
-246 LLVVSVSCLMQLI
+246 LLVVSVSCLMHLI

-281 ELKGDI
+281 ELQGDI

-303 ASIDFK
+303 ASINFQ
-309 LVFENPQFILVFG
+309 LVLENPIFILVFG
-322 AILTVVK
+322 AILTFVK
-329 FTISF
+329 FTVSF

-339 YENKTEEN
+339 YKKKTEEN
-347 MSFALG
+347 ILFALG

-368 MQLQIVPT
+368 TQLLIVPII
-376 VLANQIMAII
+376 LANQIMAII

-402 YIHPNLRINEKEI
+402 FILPNSKINKKES
-415 DVENDIINEH
+415 EEESDIINEH

-457 CNQIDFLKKMGFK
+457 CNQIDFLKKMGFR

-489 AKLFIATIDDPKT
+489 AKLFIAAIDDPKT
-502 NLSIIETLRVHFPNL
+502 NLRIIETLSVHFPNL
-517 KILTRARNRIDAY
+517 KILTRARNRTDAY
-530 ELIDHKVNH
+530 ELIDHKVDH

-549 NMGIDILVELG
+549 NMGVDVLVELG

-568 QANQFIKNDELTTL
+568 QATQFIKNDELTTR
-582 KLAKKRYNK
+582 KLAQKRYNK
-591 MAYLTT
+591 MAYLTA

-605 EKLLKN
+605 EHLLKN
-611 DLEAQKAATNHSWD
+611 DLESQKAATNHSWD
-625 SEHLKKKMAE
+625 SEHLKKKMQE

>member
-1 MIGFLQN
+1 
-8 KISMETDFLFKAII
+8 METDFLFQAVI
-22 YLAAAVVFVPIA
+22 YLSAAVIFVPIA

-45 LIAGIIIGPFVT
+45 LLAGIIIGPFVLGL
-57 NFIGQEGHDIMHFA
+57 IGQEGHDIMRFA

-79 FLIGLEMEPGKFWKM
+79 FLIGLEMEPGKFWKI
-94 RKLFFGMGSM
+94 RKVFFGMGSL
-104 QLFGTISILFMGC
+104 QLFGTILIVFMGC
-117 FLLMDWNWKTTL
+117 VLFMDWNWKTTL
-129 AISSALALSSSAIVL
+129 AISSTLALSSSAIVL

-150 GLRNTAVG
+150 GLRNTALG
-158 QSSFAVVLFQDIA
+158 QSSFAVLLFQDIA
-171 VIPILILLP
+171 VIPILVFLP
-180 ILATSIPNATNEIPH
+180 ILATSIPNAAHDVHQSLISNFPGWIQAG
-195 SIISGYSGWLQA
+195 IIV
-207 LIIIG
+207 G
-212 IISLIYFA
+212 IISLIYLG
-220 GRYLFVFL
+220 GRFLFVLL

-233 KTHLQELFTASTL
+233 KTRLQELFTASAL
-246 LLVVSVSCLMQLI
+246 LLVVSISCLMHLI

-281 ELKGDI
+281 ELEGDI

-303 ASIDFK
+303 ASINFQ
-309 LVFENPQFILVFG
+309 LVMDNPLFILVFG
-322 AILTVVK
+322 AVLTFIK
-329 FTISF
+329 FTVSF

-339 YENKTEEN
+339 YKKKTEEN
-347 MSFALG
+347 TLFALG

-368 MQLQIVPT
+368 IQLNIVPT
-376 VLANQIMAII
+376 ILANQIMAII

-402 YIHPNLRINEKEI
+402 FMLQNSKINKKES
-415 DVENDIINEH
+415 EEESAIINEH

-443 LRANNIKSTILDND
+443 LRANKIKSTILDND
-457 CNQIDFLKKMGFK
+457 CDQIDFLRKMGFK

-489 AKLFIATIDDPKT
+489 AKLFIAAIDNPKT

-530 ELIDHKVNH
+530 ELIDYKIAH

-549 NMGIDILVELG
+549 NMGIDVLVELG
-560 FRKYTATR
+560 YRKYTATR
-568 QANQFIKNDELTTL
+568 QATQFIKNDEITTR
-582 KLAKKRYNK
+582 KLPKKD
-591 MAYLTT
+591 T
-597 INAEIKWL
+597 IKWL
-605 EKLLKN
+605 I
-611 DLEAQKAATNHSWD
+611 
-625 SEHLKKKMAE
+625 

>member
-1 MIGFLQN
+1 
-8 KISMETDFLFKAII
+8 METDFLFQAII
-22 YLAAAVVFVPIA
+22 YLSAAVVFVPIA

-45 LIAGIIIGPFVT
+45 LLAGIIIGPFVMGL
-57 NFIGQEGHDIMHFA
+57 IGQEGHDIMHFA

-94 RKLFFGMGSM
+94 RKVFFGMGSM
-104 QLFGTISILFMGC
+104 QLFGTILIVFMGC
-117 FLLMDWNWKTTL
+117 FLFFDWNWKTTL
-129 AISSALALSSSAIVL
+129 AVSSTLALSSSAIVL

-150 GLRNTAVG
+150 GLRNTPLG
-158 QSSFAVVLFQDIA
+158 QSSFAVLLFQDIA
-171 VIPILILLP
+171 VIPILVFLP
-180 ILATSIPNATNEIPH
+180 ILATSIPDTTNDIH
-195 SIISGYSGWLQA
+195 QSLISSFPVWLQA
-207 LIIIG
+207 VIIVG
-212 IISLIYFA
+212 IISLIYFG
-220 GRYLFVFL
+220 GRFLFVLL

-233 KTHLQELFTASTL
+233 KTRLQELFTASAL
-246 LLVVSVSCLMQLI
+246 LLVVSVSCLMHLI

-281 ELKGDI
+281 ELEGDI

-303 ASIDFK
+303 ASINFR
-309 LVFENPQFILVFG
+309 LVLDNPLFILVFG
-322 AILTVVK
+322 AILTFVK
-329 FTISF
+329 FTVSF

-339 YENKTEEN
+339 YKKKTEEN
-347 MSFALG
+347 ILFALG

-368 MQLQIVPT
+368 LQLNIVPT
-376 VLANQIMAII
+376 ILANQIMAII
-386 AMSMVSTPFLQ
+386 ALSMVSTPFLQ

-402 YIHPNLRINEKEI
+402 FMFPNSISNTKENE
-415 DVENDIINEH
+415 ENSTIINEH

-457 CNQIDFLKKMGFK
+457 CNQIDFLRKMGYK

-489 AKLFIATIDDPKT
+489 AKLFIAAIDDPKT
-502 NLSIIETLRVHFPNL
+502 NLSIIETLRVHFPKL
-517 KILTRARNRIDAY
+517 TILTRARNRIEAY
-530 ELIDHKVNH
+530 ELIDHKVAH

-549 NMGIDILVELG
+549 NMGIDVLVELG

-568 QANQFIKNDELTTL
+568 QANQFIKNDEITTR
-582 KLAKKRYNK
+582 KLAKKRHNK

-597 INAEIKWL
+597 INAEIKWM
-605 EKLLKN
+605 EHLLKK
-611 DLEAQKAATNHSWD
+611 DLEAQQAANNHSWD
-625 SEHLKKKMAE
+625 SEHLKKKMEE